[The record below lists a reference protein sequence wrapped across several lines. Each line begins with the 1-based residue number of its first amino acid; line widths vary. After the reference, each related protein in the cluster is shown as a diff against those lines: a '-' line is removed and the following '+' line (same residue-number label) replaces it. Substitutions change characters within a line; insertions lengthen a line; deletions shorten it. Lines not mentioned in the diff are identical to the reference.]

1 MDIHSFS
8 VQRLYSHNSDYNFA
22 RLSLTIIGHKKTTKK
37 II

>member
-1 MDIHSFS
+1 MDIYSFS
-8 VQRLYSHNSDYNFA
+8 VQRLCRHDSDYNFA